1 MIKSIASNNDGD
13 KPVRSELC
21 HCGYVTADNEVVLK
35 NYLVHI
41 PSKNY
46 FIVEIDVEEELNESA
61 QIPREHLKCY
71 WLNILVKN
79 YH

>member
-41 PSKNY
+41 PSKKY
-46 FIVEIDVEEELNESA
+46 FITEMGMEEELNE
-61 QIPREHLKCY
+61 RV
-71 WLNILVKN
+71 NVDD
-79 YH
+79 